1 MRFGFLLYFGVDIE
15 FVYINKKSQMC
26 VLSVLMVFNEIERG
40 VKLLE
45 RIVNKLFKNNLLQDR
60 QFNLISQRVI
70 KVNLIQSIFKR
81 SGIFSSNAFRTEL
94 VGGQWCLG
102 LLFLWPWSRSGLP
115 VWSLLGFFFQLREG
129 MEVIRRDLS
138 RSCHG
143 YVRRCETAD
152 ICKYSG
158 RSHAIG

>member
-1 MRFGFLLYFGVDIE
+1 MRFGFFLYFGVDIE

-94 VGGQWCLG
+94 VGGQ
-102 LLFLWPWSRSGLP
+102 
-115 VWSLLGFFFQLREG
+115 
-129 MEVIRRDLS
+129 
-138 RSCHG
+138 
-143 YVRRCETAD
+143 
-152 ICKYSG
+152 
-158 RSHAIG
+158 